1 MMILVSLWMILI
13 LGQEKETKQ
22 QAQEATTSIDSTDI
36 KVKKLQT
43 SLDSLKQTF
52 EEVKKK

>member
-1 MMILVSLWMILI
+1 MILI